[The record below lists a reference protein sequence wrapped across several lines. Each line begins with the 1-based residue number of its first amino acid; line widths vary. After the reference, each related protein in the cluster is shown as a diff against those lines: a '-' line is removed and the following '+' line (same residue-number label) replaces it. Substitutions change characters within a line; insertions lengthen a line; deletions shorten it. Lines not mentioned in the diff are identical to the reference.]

1 MRAVGL
7 PLRVSKDGRCGLGP
21 RAHPLRVAGIITSSL
36 FSVLCDSLV
45 WVPRPAAIIMSSSLF
60 IQEMKRAKKEVET
73 ALADM
78 SHGTMAGLPN
88 EAMARAALTCP
99 QLPTCLLADNIYC
112 PWLVGSEEE
121 ALAT

>member
-1 MRAVGL
+1 M
-7 PLRVSKDGRCGLGP
+7 
-21 RAHPLRVAGIITSSL
+21 
-36 FSVLCDSLV
+36 CDSLV
-45 WVPRPAAIIMSSSLF
+45 GVPRPAAIIMSSSLF

-78 SHGTMAGLPN
+78 SQGTMAGLPN
-88 EAMARAALTCP
+88 EARAALTCP